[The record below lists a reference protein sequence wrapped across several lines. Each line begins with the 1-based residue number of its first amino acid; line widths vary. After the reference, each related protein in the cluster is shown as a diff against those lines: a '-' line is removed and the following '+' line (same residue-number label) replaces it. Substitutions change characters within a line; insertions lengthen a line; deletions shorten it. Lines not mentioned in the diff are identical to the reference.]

1 MPKLLATLHLFTM
14 AAPALATRVE
24 FGMQDFPRHSAPGTQ
39 AVLMAIFGW
48 WELWRN
54 RPCWTPCYMPISTQR
69 ALRPL
74 SYRVSFAFV
83 LGPLPP
89 IAENAQR
96 VFVALSVSA
105 EVAA

>member
-24 FGMQDFPRHSAPGTQ
+24 FGMQDFPRHSAPAPRQFSWQFLVGGN
-39 AVLMAIFGW
+39 FG
-48 WELWRN
+48 ETVHAGHRVTCQLVRN
-54 RPCWTPCYMPISTQR
+54 ARSDLYHIVCLLHLFW
-69 ALRPL
+69 ALC
-74 SYRVSFAFV
+74 
-83 LGPLPP
+83 PP

-96 VFVALSVSA
+96 VFVALSASA